1 MGYQWKMSFNPDIIR
16 QEQEIVFS
24 RKRNDTSHP
33 SLYFHNERIQRQSV
47 QKHLGL
53 FLDEKLSFLEY
64 IDVKIK
70 KATTGVNF
78 IPKVNILL
86 PCSFLLTVY
95 KCFIRLYLDYYRD
108 VIYDQPNL
116 WL

>member
-1 MGYQWKMSFNPDIIR
+1 MIQVIQVYTLTMNEYKDNQFKNIL
-16 QEQEIVFS
+16 VF
-24 RKRNDTSHP
+24 
-33 SLYFHNERIQRQSV
+33 
-47 QKHLGL
+47 

-70 KATTGVNF
+70 KATTGVNL
-78 IPKVNILL
+78 IRKVNILL

-95 KCFIRLYLDYYRD
+95 KCFIRRYLDYYRD